1 MVAGAAVASSVT
13 ITNGREDSSNVW
25 LQAAFF
31 SDTTLSAQGTTWH
44 GTYVHTCDAR
54 KHGDLKANASVRWGR
69 VCRGAR
75 MVVVVVV
82 CLCGGGERV
91 QVGDICEK
99 GCTLGAVCTSVSGVV
114 GCGCVPAVCVN
125 ACTTAV

>member
-69 VCRGAR
+69 VCREGGR
-75 MVVVVVV
+75 MVVVVV
-82 CLCGGGERV
+82 
-91 QVGDICEK
+91 
-99 GCTLGAVCTSVSGVV
+99 GV
-114 GCGCVPAVCVN
+114 AVCVWGGGKGFRS
-125 ACTTAV
+125 ATSAREDVLSVLCARVCQSLDMYA